1 MVRYVFL
8 QPEGRRFEHTNIDNL
23 GNDNVICVINNAMST
38 HIPLVPDQD
47 NTPLIVGIT
56 IPFILVLILC
66 MTVFILRSRR
76 KNVRKTTESR
86 NADNMSLQDSIVE
99 TRYVKTFTWR

>member
-1 MVRYVFL
+1 MFSFFFISRSV
-8 QPEGRRFEHTNIDNL
+8 
-23 GNDNVICVINNAMST
+23 S
-38 HIPLVPDQD
+38 DQD

-56 IPFILVLILC
+56 IPFILVLVLC
-66 MTVFILRSRR
+66 LTVFVLRSRR

-99 TRYVKTFTWR
+99 TRYVPIFYSDVNSPNSH